1 MRRDTR
7 IVREI
12 MKLKREEGNH
22 RESLTKR
29 HLKNVLRAM

>member
-22 RESLTKR
+22 GESLTKR
-29 HLKNVLRAM
+29 HLENMPRAS